1 MESKEKMVK
10 YDGKEI
16 SEELLHKIQ
25 QDAIEKA
32 IEKNEKKTEKICKE
46 SIEKDK
52 IEMAYNWLKNE
63 YQCFVCKISP
73 RPGTKT
79 VKKCTYCTNIFCDG
93 CMSHQCPTQGKIN
106 TNSSVNISLT
116 ITLDMDKYMSY
127 SCKNIKFGCEEMLA
141 NEAKLAEH
149 EKNCDFQVLM
159 TLMYLLI
166 RIHIYN
172 VGIIKIVPGCS
183 QIWL

>member
-1 MESKEKMVK
+1 MENKEKMVK
-10 YDGKEI
+10 YGGKEI
-16 SEELLHKIQ
+16 SEELLHQIQ
-25 QDAIEKA
+25 QDA

-52 IEMAYNWLKNE
+52 IEMAYNWLKKE
-63 YQCFVCKISP
+63 YQCAVCKISP
-73 RPGTKT
+73 RPGTET
-79 VKKCTYCTNIFCDG
+79 VKKCTYCTKIFCDG
-93 CMSHQCPTQGKIN
+93 CMSHQCTNQGSKIN

-141 NEAKLAEH
+141 NDAKLSEH

-159 TLMYLLI
+159 YLFTYLKC
-166 RIHIYN
+166 RHH
-172 VGIIKIVPGCS
+172 
-183 QIWL
+183 

>member
-1 MESKEKMVK
+1 MENKEKMVK
-10 YDGKEI
+10 YGGKEI
-16 SEELLHKIQ
+16 SEELLHQIQ
-25 QDAIEKA
+25 QDT
-32 IEKNEKKTEKICKE
+32 IEKNKKETEKICKE

-52 IEMAYNWLKNE
+52 IEMAYNWLKKE

-79 VKKCTYCTNIFCDG
+79 VKKCTICTKIFCDG
-93 CMSHQCPTQGKIN
+93 CMSHQCPTKGKIN
-106 TNSSVNISLT
+106 TNSSVNIALT

-149 EKNCDFQVLM
+149 EKYCDFQVC
-159 TLMYLLI
+159 TF
-166 RIHIYN
+166 N
-172 VGIIKIVPGCS
+172 ECIIQIVPGCS
-183 QIWL
+183 